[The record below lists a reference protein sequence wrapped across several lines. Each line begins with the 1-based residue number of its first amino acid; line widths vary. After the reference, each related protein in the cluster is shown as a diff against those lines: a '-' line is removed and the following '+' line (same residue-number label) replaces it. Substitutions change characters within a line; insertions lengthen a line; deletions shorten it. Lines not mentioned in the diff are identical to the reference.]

1 MSADAPMAQSFQ
13 PPPGFVDTP
22 HPPIGPVSDMATH
35 VEEVT
40 IDRPLARVLEVIDAM
55 PLSELV
61 QATGGL
67 PGVAAEHDLTPGGYG
82 RPGSRHLVRLTDGT
96 TITEQ
101 IVDYERT
108 AALYRFSYVVW
119 NYSTP
124 AARPIHYA
132 LAEFRYAAEGETR
145 TRARWSYS
153 FALRRDRFPGILGA
167 AGNWLLKTALL
178 DRAYAQLMR
187 GGLQRVKAR
196 AERG

>member
-1 MSADAPMAQSFQ
+1 MSQTFQ

-22 HPPIGPVSDMATH
+22 HPPIGPVSGMATR
-35 VEEVT
+35 VEEVV
-40 IDRPLARVLEVIDAM
+40 IERPLAQVLAAVDAM
-55 PLSELV
+55 PLTELV
-61 QATGGL
+61 QATAGL
-67 PGVAAEHDLTPGGYG
+67 PGVIGEHDLTAGGYG
-82 RPGSRHLVRLTDGT
+82 QPGSRHLVFLSDGT

-132 LAEFRYAAEGETR
+132 LAEFRYAADGPDR

-153 FALRRDRFPGILGA
+153 FALRRNRFPGLLGGL
-167 AGNWLLKTALL
+167 GNRLLKAALL
-178 DRAYAQLMR
+178 DGAYAKLMQ

-196 AERG
+196 AEAA